1 MKDIIERLQD
11 GDELAFKEL
20 TQSIENDLYR
30 IARTRLKDDDD
41 IKDAIQNTMIA
52 TYKSVKKIRNAE
64 AFKTWMIKVL
74 INECNRIYNFNKR
87 NNAIFDKIVQDVYFN
102 SYENSI
108 QNINEKMN
116 FDSML
121 EKLNYEERIV
131 ITLHYNSGYSCSQI
145 AKILKTSVNTIKSR
159 LTRGNNKLKVMYE
172 EVNNYG
178 IK

>member
-30 IARTRLKDDDD
+30 IAKTRLKDDDD

-74 INECNRIYNFNKR
+74 
-87 NNAIFDKIVQDVYFN
+87 
-102 SYENSI
+102 
-108 QNINEKMN
+108 M
-116 FDSML
+116 
-121 EKLNYEERIV
+121 
-131 ITLHYNSGYSCSQI
+131 
-145 AKILKTSVNTIKSR
+145 
-159 LTRGNNKLKVMYE
+159 
-172 EVNNYG
+172 
-178 IK
+178 